1 MSIEEDRLVLNEYD
15 AWQVVNVSKD
25 VDLSVEA
32 FLTEREHEHNAMRI
46 AHALLIIDSARF
58 TYNYEQEM
66 DNAAGHRAMQ
76 CLSEVDAILTGG
88 RPYIMNTTLT
98 GPPERIFT

>member
-15 AWQVVNVSKD
+15 AWQTVNVRKD

-32 FLTEREHEHNAMRI
+32 FLTEREHEHNALRI
-46 AHALLIIDSARF
+46 TDALAQIPEFLGDGDLAHILERVRDILI
-58 TYNYEQEM
+58 
-66 DNAAGHRAMQ
+66 
-76 CLSEVDAILTGG
+76 GG